1 MALFI
6 AQTDGTTTFDVGQA
20 EVDVTAIST
29 VDTGIG
35 FTEIPTTDLEG
46 VTCVQVTYTQTQS
59 GPTCDRLNS
68 LVNDVG
74 YTPPPHI
81 VIFAV
86 DDSFVLN
93 DGTPLKGNGVA
104 IPVGDALNPFTD
116 HVCTLYDI
124 TLCGGQGMW
133 VDKEGGG
140 TTIITT
146 EVMLYHELS
155 HCFHFVTGTTA
166 STAAEEEKNA
176 EIDEND
182 MRDVSGLDHRNV
194 DSHNGGCGG
203 GPPPSCC
210 IVASLATGSTQSDE
224 VNQLRRFREDVLR
237 GSDIGD
243 DFFQHLHFRYYAFSP
258 EVCRLMGRD
267 HALAAIIRRWFVLPL
282 LASLEFLHEYV
293 ERHECGITSW
303 LQEQKARADRAD
315 VYDARS
321 VQALRTHLR
330 QVRRGDVS
338 AVLVTLSREGVG
350 VESAKELFAHISAA
364 VARDE
369 FISWA
374 LLEPIE
380 LWIACVS
387 RSTRQQDDEIRRRVA
402 RWLGTMPITP
412 LWRNLSSLQ
421 AEQELAHLGR
431 FMFDP
436 QSKRRFARC
445 LAARHPKHDRI
456 ARRWSQS

>member
-20 EVDVTAIST
+20 EVDVTAISK
-29 VDTGIG
+29 VDTGMG
-35 FTEIPTTDLEG
+35 FTENPTTDLEG
-46 VTCVQVTYTQTQS
+46 VTCVQVTYAQTQS
-59 GPTCDRLNS
+59 GPTCDRLNV
-68 LVNDVG
+68 LVNEIG
-74 YTPPPHI
+74 YTSPPHV

-86 DDSFVLN
+86 DDSFVLS
-93 DGTPLKGNGVA
+93 DGTPLKGNGIA
-104 IPVGDALNPFTD
+104 LQLSDAANPFTN
-116 HVCTLYDI
+116 HVCTFYDI
-124 TLCGGQGMW
+124 TLCGGEGMW

-140 TTIITT
+140 TTILTT

-155 HCFHFVTGTTA
+155 HCFHFVTGTTG
-166 STAAEEEKNA
+166 STSAKEERNA

-210 IVASLATGSTQSDE
+210 IVASLATGSTRSDE

-243 DFFQHLHFRYYAFSP
+243 DFFQHLHFRYYEFSP
-258 EVCRLMGRD
+258 EVCRLMNRD
-267 HALAAIIRRWFVLPL
+267 RALASVIRRWFVLPL
-282 LASLEFLHEYV
+282 LASLELLHEYT
-293 ERHECGITSW
+293 ERRERRITSW
-303 LQEQKARADRAD
+303 VQTQVVRADRAE
-315 VYDARS
+315 VYDAR
-321 VQALRTHLR
+321 AIRTLRTHLR
-330 QVRRGDVS
+330 LLRRGDVG

-350 VESAKELFAHISAA
+350 VESAKDLFSHISAA
-364 VARDE
+364 VAADE

-387 RSTRQQDDEIRRRVA
+387 R
-402 RWLGTMPITP
+402 
-412 LWRNLSSLQ
+412 
-421 AEQELAHLGR
+421 
-431 FMFDP
+431 
-436 QSKRRFARC
+436 
-445 LAARHPKHDRI
+445 
-456 ARRWSQS
+456 